1 MVTVIAEAGV
11 NHNGRLDLALA
22 LVDAAAEAGA
32 DIVKFQT
39 FKASALV
46 TKAAAK
52 AGYQRETTG
61 SDGGQLDMLRAL
73 KLDLAAHQAIV
84 ARCRQKGIAFL
95 STPFDA
101 DSLRLLVDDL
111 GADRLKIGSGDMNNA
126 PHVLA
131 MARTGCDLIVSTGM
145 ATIDE
150 IEEALGV
157 IAFGLAGWDAQP
169 SRPRFAEARRDP
181 AARRRL
187 ADKVVLLHCTTAYPT
202 PPESVNLR
210 AMSDLAR
217 RLELPVGFSD
227 HSEGIAIPIAAAA
240 LGAVMIEKHL
250 TLDRAMP
257 GPDHRAS
264 LEPAAFAA
272 MVGGIRE
279 ATAALGEA
287 VKRPEAIELANA
299 PAARKSIVAARH
311 IRAGEVLAA
320 EHLTTK
326 RPGTGLPPV
335 AFWELLGRPASRA
348 YAADEPIMEPLS

>member
-227 HSEGIAIPIAAAA
+227 HSEGIAIPIVAAA
-240 LGAVMIEKHL
+240 LSTACTAPIAAPVAGRLGRVAAVL
-250 TLDRAMP
+250 ATASWRGLWWRGRRLSRCRRRSAGTGRYCDRLCRR
-257 GPDHRAS
+257 PDSRAS
-264 LEPAAFAA
+264 
-272 MVGGIRE
+272 V
-279 ATAALGEA
+279 
-287 VKRPEAIELANA
+287 
-299 PAARKSIVAARH
+299 
-311 IRAGEVLAA
+311 
-320 EHLTTK
+320 
-326 RPGTGLPPV
+326 
-335 AFWELLGRPASRA
+335 
-348 YAADEPIMEPLS
+348 

>member
-1 MVTVIAEAGV
+1 
-11 NHNGRLDLALA
+11 
-22 LVDAAAEAGA
+22 
-32 DIVKFQT
+32 
-39 FKASALV
+39 
-46 TKAAAK
+46 
-52 AGYQRETTG
+52 
-61 SDGGQLDMLRAL
+61 
-73 KLDLAAHQAIV
+73 
-84 ARCRQKGIAFL
+84 
-95 STPFDA
+95 
-101 DSLRLLVDDL
+101 
-111 GADRLKIGSGDMNNA
+111 
-126 PHVLA
+126 
-131 MARTGCDLIVSTGM
+131 
-145 ATIDE
+145 
-150 IEEALGV
+150 
-157 IAFGLAGWDAQP
+157 
-169 SRPRFAEARRDP
+169 
-181 AARRRL
+181 
-187 ADKVVLLHCTTAYPT
+187 
-202 PPESVNLR
+202 VNLR